1 MKNCKIACS
10 AANDVQVPGSG
21 GAVGTTKA
29 TVATSGTAGPVVTSG
44 SGGDVGTG
52 GTTIGTNGIGV
63 TDNAGL
69 TNSVNFVAALL
80 SIVATTLYV
89 VV

>member
-10 AANDVQVPGSG
+10 AANNVQVPGGG
-21 GAVGTTKA
+21 GAVGTTKG

-44 SGGDVGTG
+44 SDVGTG
-52 GTTIGTNGIGV
+52 GTTIGTNGTGV
-63 TDNAGL
+63 TDNAGM